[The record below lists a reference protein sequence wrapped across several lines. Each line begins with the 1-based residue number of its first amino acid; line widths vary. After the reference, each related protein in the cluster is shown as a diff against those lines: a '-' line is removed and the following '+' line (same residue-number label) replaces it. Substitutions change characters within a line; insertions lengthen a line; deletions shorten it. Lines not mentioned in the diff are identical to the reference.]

1 MTKDSFGS
9 AFRISRNKHDSKDRK
24 ILYEDS
30 NCRTFITCFEKQ
42 GWVRHSVGV
51 FLQFSESQC
60 VWKRV
65 VQSIAFDEL
74 NVLVCNRNASCAS
87 GGVSRSGLE
96 DAKASA
102 EEELASTKTT
112 LADDEKY

>member
-1 MTKDSFGS
+1 MLSKFRETNTILKIAKFFLTIATVEHSKHVLKNKAGFGIPL
-9 AFRISRNKHDSKDRK
+9 AFF
-24 ILYEDS
+24 
-30 NCRTFITCFEKQ
+30 C
-42 GWVRHSVGV
+42 SV
-51 FLQFSESQC
+51 QC

-87 GGVSRSGLE
+87 GSVRRSGLE
-96 DAKASA
+96 EAKASA